1 MNIYSSGQDQDKGFD
16 PANRVIKNIQCCFHE
31 LGHGEEINHKFFL
44 SSYYANM
51 GNSPPLIISCDNL
64 EYLHALKQQ
73 ARNNLY
79 YEDED
84 KSNPNRLGLDA
95 EMRVE
100 LSNSEI
106 SVIRADALIFKG
118 IPDESI
124 GVLGASGDAHPIMM
138 FDDENRIACYI
149 SGAHAAIK
157 QGVLQHSFERMLAM
171 GANPNHIQLV
181 IGPGLGPKSYE
192 FGDNAPQI
200 FSIPEEEKA
209 RVCKDVIDTAG
220 KRKCLIDMTE
230 LVCLQLKDKLPR
242 ERIHNIDLDTMG
254 FDLYDE
260 ITENN
265 ISTFKRKTTLNFKEL
280 SKSGPLFFG
289 ARRTIM
295 EQSSDLMEQNSG
307 AFNTVGRHAAGFC
320 L

>member
-1 MNIYSSGQDQDKGFD
+1 M
-16 PANRVIKNIQCCFHE
+16 
-31 LGHGEEINHKFFL
+31 LFL
-44 SSYYANM
+44 PM
-51 GNSPPLIISCDNL
+51 KI
-64 EYLHALKQQ
+64 
-73 ARNNLY
+73 
-79 YEDED
+79 
-84 KSNPNRLGLDA
+84 
-95 EMRVE
+95 
-100 LSNSEI
+100 
-106 SVIRADALIFKG
+106 
-118 IPDESI
+118 
-124 GVLGASGDAHPIMM
+124 
-138 FDDENRIACYI
+138 
-149 SGAHAAIK
+149 
-157 QGVLQHSFERMLAM
+157 
-171 GANPNHIQLV
+171 
-181 IGPGLGPKSYE
+181 
-192 FGDNAPQI
+192 APQI
-200 FSIPEEEKA
+200 FSIPEEDKS
-209 RVCKDVIDTAG
+209 RVC
-220 KRKCLIDMTE
+220 